1 MIEYSLKALTADEL
15 SFKVNPIK
23 AAPDTK
29 FEIKPMFTRQIRQA
43 NENNKVNIVI
53 LECKIESTEESSKPF
68 NLHARFVGV
77 FEVNNMTTDEDKR
90 TFAINATETMFPYLR
105 GRRHQP
111 HGRRPHQSPD
121 AARGARLTLF
131 PEDRGPNHY
140 TLNFDPRSSTER
152 KRACRK

>member
-53 LECKIESTEESSKPF
+53 LECKIESTEESPKPF
-68 NLHARFVGV
+68 NLKARFVGV

-105 GRRHQP
+105 AAVTNLTA
-111 HGRRPHQSPD
+111 D
-121 AARGARLTLF
+121 ALINPLTLPVVPGSTLF

-140 TLNFDPRSSTER
+140 TLNFDP
-152 KRACRK
+152 KVLN